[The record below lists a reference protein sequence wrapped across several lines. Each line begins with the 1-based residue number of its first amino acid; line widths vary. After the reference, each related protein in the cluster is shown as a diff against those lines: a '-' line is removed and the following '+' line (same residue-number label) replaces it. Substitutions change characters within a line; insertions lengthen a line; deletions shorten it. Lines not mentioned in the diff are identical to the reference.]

1 MNNCI
6 LKTSCLDCTSSLVW
20 RLKPRDLLQCS
31 LRSSTLS
38 RVLWVITSQQEKRN
52 FSHSVHIIHLLKQIG
67 PYFPVIMDLPHLPN
81 CSRAP
86 QAPTNGD
93 DSYHTGWNVN
103 EQNAYSTT
111 CSTKIIKAPTIFF
124 LEAIERDRVLT
135 IRWIHM
141 GANLSAHIDH
151 DVSSAPHHCVLVI
164 FLF

>member
-20 RLKPRDLLQCS
+20 RLKPRDLFQCS
-31 LRSSTLS
+31 LRSSTSTLS
-38 RVLWVITSQQEKRN
+38 HYIPARKEELQPFCPHYSSSQANR
-52 FSHSVHIIHLLKQIG
+52 
-67 PYFPVIMDLPHLPN
+67 PYLPVIMDLPHLPK

-86 QAPTNGD
+86 QAPMNGD

-124 LEAIERDRVLT
+124 LEAIERDGVLT

-141 GANLSAHIDH
+141 GANLSVHIDH